1 MGAARGVTAPSWV
14 DAHVLE
20 WLEQAVE
27 LYRTHHLVLL
37 SGIVTADCAFID
49 HRPLGDEPIVGSEAI
64 AKWLLEVFRLLP
76 DWSLAIEVI
85 DQRGDV
91 YLAKDTYSGRDDRGG
106 EAMLEWYVVDT
117 LRDGRLAREE
127 MFDDLEAARA
137 TFEQTAA
144 A

>member
-1 MGAARGVTAPSWV
+1 VTAPNWV
-14 DAHVLE
+14 DAHVIEYLE
-20 WLEQAVE
+20 RAVE
-27 LYRTHHLVLL
+27 LYSTHDLRLMQE
-37 SGIVTADCAFID
+37 GIVTDDCAFID
-49 HRPLGDEPIVGSEAI
+49 HRPLGGEPIVGRAPI
-64 AKWLLEVFRLLP
+64 GRWLSEVFRLLP

-117 LRDGRLAREE
+117 LRDGLLAREE
-127 MFDDLEAARA
+127 MFDDLDTARA
-137 TFEQTAA
+137 AFEQTAA